1 MIIDITAIDN
11 YDLIFTQKVA
21 RVTDKICV
29 LDYIVLYD
37 KKTKLVDRVLLI

>member
-29 LDYIVLYD
+29 LDYIVLSD
-37 KKTKLVDRVLLI
+37 NKTKLVDRLLML